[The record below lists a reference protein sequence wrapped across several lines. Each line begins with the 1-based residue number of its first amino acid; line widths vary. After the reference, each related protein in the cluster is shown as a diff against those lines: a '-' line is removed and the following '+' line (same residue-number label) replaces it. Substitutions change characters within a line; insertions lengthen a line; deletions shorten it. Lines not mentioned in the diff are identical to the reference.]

1 MDSDKKLAM
10 VALNLIRI
18 EKGEKEC
25 PLSEMDFNV
34 QISHSPTDNLMVKT
48 QALIN
53 LLKSGIHPLVA
64 IRTCGLW
71 ADSEKVFLNSK
82 SYLDVIY
89 KTIDDA
95 IKEKNLQGQL
105 EEAQKIISQMNVEQQ
120 KQAAVS

>member
-25 PLSEMDFNV
+25 PLSEMDFDV
-34 QISHSPTDNLMVKT
+34 QINPSPTDNMQVKA
-48 QALIN
+48 QVLQ
-53 LLKSGIHPLVA
+53 LLLSVGIHPLVA
-64 IRTCGLW
+64 IKVCGLW
-71 ADSEKVFLNSK
+71 GDSEKVYLLSK
-82 SYLDVIY
+82 PYLDVIY

-95 IKEKNLQGQL
+95 IKEKKLQGQL
-105 EEAQKIISQMNVEQQ
+105 EEAQKIISQTNVKQQ